1 MKYQKIP
8 NLIDDD
14 ASNQPSK
21 FKTRNWVEINDESRG
36 AYNVNSQ
43 IKFKT
48 TMLKSSLCDYS
59 DAYIL
64 AKGTISVNNTAAQGA
79 AANNTN
85 KKVIFKNCAPF
96 TNCISENNNTQID
109 NAKDID
115 IVMPLYN
122 LIEYSDNYAKT
133 IGSLWKYCKDIPAR
147 NNNNE
152 ITEFTLVNTTDSFKF
167 KAKFT
172 GQTDDDG
179 TKDVEIMVPL
189 KYLSNFWRTLE
200 MPLINCE
207 VNLFLTWLSACV
219 LISTNIPNQAAIF
232 EINDT
237 KLYAPVV
244 TLSTQENTK
253 FLQQLKSGFKRII
266 NWNKYLSKPELLAQN
281 PNLNHLVEPSFQG
294 VNRLF
299 VLPFGNDDDRT
310 SDEQYYPPTVEIKD
324 YNIMINGEN
333 FFDQPIKNNKVTNNN
348 IRKIA
353 TGQGDDYTTGCLLD
367 YPYFANTYKMIAV
380 DLSKQQALDA
390 DPRAIQQINFT
401 ANLDRAGNTRV
412 HFILEEAKETIL
424 DFSQG
429 TVKVLET
436 K

>member
-1 MKYQKIP
+1 MEYQKIA
-8 NLIDDD
+8 NLIDN

-21 FKTRNWVEINDESRG
+21 FRTRNWVEINDESRG

-43 IKFKT
+43 IKFKF
-48 TMLKSSLCDYS
+48 SLYDYS

-64 AKGTISVNNTAAQGA
+64 VKGTTSANSTAAA
-79 AANNTN
+79 CASANNTN

-96 TNCISENNNTQID
+96 TNCISEINNMQID

-115 IVMPLYN
+115 IVMPMYN

-133 IGSLWKYCKDIPAR
+133 TGSLLQYCKDMPSR

-152 ITEFTLVNTTDSFKF
+152 ITEFTGGNTTDSFNF
-167 KAKFT
+167 KAKIT
-172 GQTDDDG
+172 GQTGDDG
-179 TKDVEIMVPL
+179 TKDVEIIVPL

-207 VNLFLTWLSACV
+207 VNFILTWSSTYV
-219 LISTNIPNQAAIF
+219 LISTNIPNQTATFA
-232 EINDT
+232 INDT
-237 KLYAPVV
+237 KLYVPVV

-253 FLQQLKSGFKRII
+253 FFQQLKSGFKRVI

-294 VNRLF
+294 INRLF
-299 VLPFGNDDDRT
+299 VLAFENDDART
-310 SDEQYYPPTVEIKD
+310 SDEEYYLPTVEIKD
-324 YNIMINGEN
+324 YNIVIHGEN
-333 FFDQPIKNNKVTNNN
+333 VFDQPIKYNKVAYDN

-353 TGQGDDYTTGCLLD
+353 TDQGDDYTTGCLLD
-367 YPYFANTYKMIAV
+367 YQYFTDTYKMIAV

-390 DPRAIQQINFT
+390 DPSAIQQINFA

-412 HFILEEAKETIL
+412 YFILEEAKETIL
-424 DFSQG
+424 GFSQG
-429 TVKVLET
+429 TVEVL
-436 K
+436 